1 MSVLSLR
8 RLGTVVLA
16 ASATL
21 LVAGACRSEAEG
33 PATTE
38 PDQHV
43 VADSDT
49 EPLRATGTMASTPTV
64 ASTYTATGVDPASLY
79 WSGLT
84 SIEASGEPV
93 TLLAATALTD
103 GRVRD
108 ATVLMARTGIDGLNG
123 STQGQMPGGSDAG
136 LTGSARQARGI
147 EVTGDEPWAVYV
159 IGRLDEGADSG
170 ALLGADLRVQTRSG
184 ERTVR
189 VMSPTQL
196 CPDPPTVAPDGTP
209 QLSERCHRFQTE
221 FDDLLRTT
229 FDLKE

>member
-1 MSVLSLR
+1 MSVSSLR
-8 RLGTVVLA
+8 RLSTVALA

-21 LVAGACRSEAEG
+21 LVAGACSSEER
-33 PATTE
+33 P
-38 PDQHV
+38 V

-49 EPLRATGTMASTPTV
+49 EPLRATGTTASTPTA
-64 ASTYTATGVDPASLY
+64 ASTFTATGVDPASLY

-123 STQGQMPGGSDAG
+123 STVGEMPGASEPG

-147 EVTGDEPWAVYV
+147 EVTEDEPWAIYV
-159 IGRLDEGADSG
+159 TGRLDEGADSG
-170 ALLGADLRVQTRSG
+170 AILGADLRVQTGSG

-189 VMSPTQL
+189 VMSPTHL
-196 CPDPPTVAPDGTP
+196 CPDPPTVAADGTP
-209 QLSERCHRFQTE
+209 RLSERCHRFETE
-221 FDDLLRTT
+221 FDDLLRKT